1 MTHEDPQL
9 VETTLRALAL
19 VRRKDDSSF
28 MRDAGFRDR
37 VLGELRGAASKHGE
51 VVALFGSNEAFL
63 AVCSPEGKVQAAWGA
78 SWQ

>member
-19 VRRKDDSSF
+19 VRPEDDSSF
-28 MRDAGFRDR
+28 MRDAGFRYR
-37 VLGELRGAASKHGE
+37 VLDELRGAASKHRE
-51 VVALFGSNEAFL
+51 FVALFGSNEAFL
-63 AVCSPEGKVQAAWGA
+63 ALCSPEGNVQATEGA